1 MISKP
6 AKAIAA
12 TLCVGVGLTA
22 CAANDPFTGERT
34 TSNTVKGG
42 GLGALGG
49 AAIGAVIGAASGNAG
64 KGALIGAGVG
74 VLAGGAVG
82 VYMDRQEEKLRQ
94 RLAQTGVGIRRVGDN
109 IELIMPGDI
118 TFATGVSAIE
128 SGFYPV
134 LDDVALVL
142 NEFES
147 TYVEVLGHTDTVG
160 SDASNQQLSQQ
171 RAQSVGAYLA
181 NRQVIPERL
190 IIAGF
195 GESRPLVPTG
205 DGVDEPLNRRVEIRL
220 SPVT

>member
-1 MISKP
+1 MIRTIAKP
-6 AKAIAA
+6 IAA
-12 TLCVGVGLTA
+12 ALVIGLGVTA
-22 CAANDPFTGERT
+22 CASSDPYTGERK
-34 TSNTVKGG
+34 TSNTLKGG

-118 TFATGVSAIE
+118 TFATGVASIDA
-128 SGFYPV
+128 GFYPV

-147 TYVEVLGHTDTVG
+147 SYVEVSGHTDTVG
-160 SDASNQQLSQQ
+160 GDAPNQTLSQQ

-181 NRQVIPERL
+181 NRQVIRERL
-190 IIAGF
+190 IVAGF
-195 GESRPLVPTG
+195 GETRPLVPTA
-205 DGVDEPLNRRVEIRL
+205 DGVDEPLNRRVEIRI
-220 SPVT
+220 SPLT